1 MKLKEQIKAFA
12 SEKGMT
18 LKDVAVKADMSY
30 NGLHNKFERNSLT
43 VKDLQRLLT
52 VLEKEMVFIDKPKQ

>member
-1 MKLKEQIKAFA
+1 
-12 SEKGMT
+12 MT